1 MFCFSFFK
9 LSHKAFKI
17 EHLIQTW
24 YNKMKFKIKK
34 LGISSG
40 NVSIVVMD
48 DDDAFIMGAKL
59 GDRVKIYPISNKDKR
74 TKPIIAVVD
83 HATGEGLIHRGE
95 IGLYDEVHQ
104 KLQDLLPQSEI
115 QDVDIQLSSKPKSFE
130 AIKAKIKGKTLSSEE
145 ITEIVND
152 ATRGNLLPI
161 EIAAFITGL
170 EVRGLS
176 DEEVVDLTLAMAHSG
191 EILDF
196 GPDVYDKHSTGGV
209 PGNKVTLI
217 IVPIVASAGLFIPK
231 TSTRAITSPSGTADS
246 MEVLAPVSFTKER
259 VLEILQTER
268 AGILWGGALD
278 SAPADNTFIRI
289 EKPLSMDP
297 FPIMIASILCK
308 KMSMGVKKLVLDIP
322 CGKGTKFPT
331 PEHGRKYAERF
342 KLVAKKVGIET
353 VCLLTSANQPIG
365 HAVGPALE
373 AQEAL
378 RLLRDYNAG
387 PASLRNKSCE
397 LAGILLEMAGKA
409 ELGKGKKLAKE
420 ILKSGKAYEAMKQI
434 IKAQGGNP
442 EITPEDIKIGPHHA
456 EMYSEEEGYVTEIEN
471 AYINR
476 IAKIAGC
483 PGSKQAGVVIDKKIG
498 AQVSKGDLIFQIYSD
513 SEEKLA
519 EAVEYY
525 KNHKPQ
531 ILGGMTIERI

>member
-1 MFCFSFFK
+1 M
-9 LSHKAFKI
+9 L
-17 EHLIQTW
+17 
-24 YNKMKFKIKK
+24 FKIKK
-34 LGISSG
+34 LGIAAG
-40 NVSIVVMD
+40 TVRIVLMD
-48 DDDAFIMGAKL
+48 DDDAFSMGAKL
-59 GDRVKIYPISNKDKR
+59 GDRVKIYAKDEEGALSE
-74 TKPIIAVVD
+74 PIIAVVD

-95 IGLYDEVHQ
+95 IGLYDEVHD
-104 KLQDLLPQSEI
+104 KILQIANKSEI
-115 QDVDIQLSSKPKSFE
+115 EEVELQLSSKPKSFE
-130 AIKAKIKGKTLSSEE
+130 SIRAKIKGKTLSTEE
-145 ITEIVND
+145 INEIVRD
-152 ATRGNLLPI
+152 ATHGNLLPI

-176 DEEVVDLTLAMAHSG
+176 DEEVVNLTFAMAHSG

-196 GPDVYDKHSTGGV
+196 GPEVFDKHSTGGV

-217 IVPIVASAGLFIPK
+217 IVPIIAAAGLFIPK

-246 MEVLAPVSFTKER
+246 FEVLAPVAFPKEK
-259 VLEILQTER
+259 VIIILKQQR
-268 AGILWGGALD
+268 AGILWGGAID
-278 SAPADNTFIRI
+278 SAPADNTFIRV

-297 FPIMIASILCK
+297 FPLMIASIICK

-331 PEHGRKYAERF
+331 PDHGRKFAERF
-342 KLVAKKVGIET
+342 KQVAKKVGIET
-353 VCLLTSANQPIG
+353 ICLLTSANQPIG

-378 RLLRDYNAG
+378 RLLRDYSAG

-409 ELGKGKKLAKE
+409 KLGEGKKMAKE
-420 ILKSGKAYEAMKQI
+420 ILKSGQAYQAMKRI

-442 EITPEDIKIGPHHA
+442 EITPEEVKPGPYRADLYA
-456 EMYSEEEGYVTEIEN
+456 EEDGYVTEVEN

-483 PGSKQAGVVIDKKIG
+483 PAAKQAGIIIHKKIG
-498 AQVSKGDLIFQIYSD
+498 SQVSKGDLIFQIFSD
-513 SEEKLA
+513 SQEKLD
-519 EAVEYY
+519 EATAYY
-525 KNHKPQ
+525 QSHKPQ